1 MKQYEQDYRG
11 KKLPHQLR
19 MGNTFAITYRLFG
32 SIPIPVLKT
41 YRAAYLAELVTLEQ
55 QYIDKNPI
63 ELEDEVYLLK
73 AKTYLKYDKYLD
85 KNANGPYHLEN
96 DAIAQIVVDSLF
108 FLEKTYGEIQAYCI
122 MSNHVHLLFKSHFI
136 ENEDSASN
144 DELRITMTHFI
155 ERHKG
160 YTALLANRV
169 LQKNKDGSFWEE
181 ESYDHRIRNE
191 KSFYRNLRYILQN
204 PVKAGLVKD
213 WRDWKFS
220 YCNPALIDFV

>member
-32 SIPIPVLKT
+32 SIPVSVLK
-41 YRAAYLAELVTLEQ
+41 AYQIAYKAELAALEE
-55 QYIDKNPI
+55 QYKDKNQI
-63 ELEDEVYLLK
+63 ELEDEIHLLQ

-85 KNANGPYHLEN
+85 KNANGPYHLER

-108 FLEKTYGEIQAYCI
+108 FLEKNYGEIQAYCI
-122 MSNHVHLLFKSHFI
+122 MSNHVHLLFKSHFV
-136 ENEDSASN
+136 ENEESAN
-144 DELRITMTHFI
+144 KEETRFTMTHFM

-169 LQKNKDGSFWEE
+169 LQKNKDAHFWQE

-204 PVKAGLVKD
+204 PVKAGLVTH

-220 YCNPALIDFV
+220 YCNPALVDVL